1 MQITRNSLETLTGPS
16 DWFTGTVYVTEGV
29 GLCKRRGGPIGVIR
43 PGACVFSEPG
53 EHVTDEEYGATPAGV
68 EHPGAG

>member
-16 DWFTGTVYVTEGV
+16 D
-29 GLCKRRGGPIGVIR
+29 
-43 PGACVFSEPG
+43 CVFFEPG

-68 EHPGAG
+68 EHLGAG